1 MNKIK
6 NNLNEEIKE
15 LKIENSTLKSDT
27 KLEDLKK
34 GMKVYIGSINQE
46 GTILSLSN
54 KSNKVR
60 VQIGMAKT
68 DFHIE
73 DIFIKNN
80 NLYEESQVKN
90 EKTNKRDINVKNN
103 VSTEINVIGL
113 TVDEAIPIID
123 KYLDECSMTS
133 MKTTRIVHGKGTG
146 KLRSGIQEYLKTHPY
161 VKSFR
166 NGTFGEGEMGV
177 TIVEL
182 K

>member
-1 MNKIK
+1 
-6 NNLNEEIKE
+6 
-15 LKIENSTLKSDT
+15 
-27 KLEDLKK
+27 
-34 GMKVYIGSINQE
+34 MKVYIGSINQE
-46 GTILSLSN
+46 GTILKLPN

-80 NLYEESQVKN
+80 NSDNTSQVQS
-90 EKTNKRDINVKNN
+90 EKMNKKEINVKNN
-103 VSTEINVIGL
+103 VATEINVIGL
-113 TVDEAIPIID
+113 TVDEAIPMID

-146 KLRSGIQEYLKTHPY
+146 KLRSGIQAYIKTHPH